1 VNFFARQ
8 ELLLDKA
15 QQEIL
20 GRSALLIAG
29 VGGLGCPAAELAVR
43 AGFGELIL
51 MDNGLV
57 RPSDLNRQTLY
68 TFHDIGKMKVDAAMS
83 KLNSLGMPTR
93 ISGLK
98 EELVDGFRIPPGVNG
113 VLACLDTF
121 QARFALDKSIQQ
133 AGVFMVHGGLHG
145 FFGQVTDILPG
156 ETQSFKEIFAGAKD
170 EITGNIPVIGPVSSA
185 IASIMVMEA
194 IKLLC
199 SLQGSL
205 INRMLFL
212 DLLDYSFRIEELQS
226 K

>member
-1 VNFFARQ
+1 MDFFARQ
-8 ELLLDKA
+8 EPLLDPEQQKILA
-15 QQEIL
+15 Q
-20 GRSALLIAG
+20 STLLIAG
-29 VGGLGCPAAELAVR
+29 VGGLGCPAAQLAVR

-51 MDNGLV
+51 IDNGLV
-57 RPSDLNRQTLY
+57 SVSDLNRQTLY
-68 TFHDIGKMKVDAAMS
+68 TQQDIGKMKVDVAKAH
-83 KLNSLGMPTR
+83 LNSLGMPTR

-113 VLACLDTF
+113 VLDCLDTF
-121 QARFALDKSIQQ
+121 GARFALDKSIQQ

-156 ETQSFKEIFAGAKD
+156 KTQSFKEIFAGAED
-170 EITGNIPVIGPVSSA
+170 EITGNIPVIGPVPSA

-212 DLLDYSFRIEELQS
+212 DLLDYSFRIIELQS